1 MSASNL
7 DTWKTQSFGCIF
19 ARERERGMW
28 IQGNNFFGNSLLGK
42 QLRATSCHN
51 ESE

>member
-19 ARERERGMW
+19 AREREGGMW